1 MMDEQNKVIDTNP
14 AMPWPSAS
22 PELSSET
29 EVWWQRQNAYFDA
42 QRENNKMWRAR
53 IGYPIDVRGKSVLD
67 LGCGHG
73 ALSVALAQEG
83 AKSVLGIDLDTKRVH
98 YAKTMVQ
105 RFAGSFPGD
114 LTFSAID
121 LNAME
126 GSGLFDVVVT
136 KDCFEHVDDLPT
148 MLSSIN
154 RLLKP
159 NGILVAGFSP
169 LYYSPFGDHGR
180 WELKLPWLHSV
191 LPESVLAAYL
201 RRKGRTGVRNASDLG
216 LNKLTY
222 PKFAKIMDSPAWHPE
237 SVRINVKDGLGA
249 KAFTLLRKVPALEKY
264 FTISVYAVYRKQT
277 TP

>member
-1 MMDEQNKVIDTNP
+1 MDEQNKAIDASV
-14 AMPWPSAS
+14 AMPWLSAS

-29 EVWWQRQNAYFDA
+29 DVWWERQNAYFEA

-53 IGYPIDVRGKSVLD
+53 IGYPIDVQGKSVLD

-73 ALSVALAQEG
+73 ALSLGLAQEG
-83 AKSVLGIDLDTKRVH
+83 AKSVLGIDLDTRRIH
-98 YAKTMVQ
+98 YANTMVQ

-114 LTFSAID
+114 LTFSVTN

-126 GSGLFDVVVT
+126 GSDRFDVVVT

-159 NGILVAGFSP
+159 GGILVAGFSP

-180 WELKLPWLHSV
+180 WELKFPWLHSV
-191 LPESVLAAYL
+191 LPESVMASNL
-201 RRKGRTGVRNASDLG
+201 RRKGRNNVRNASDLG

-222 PKFAKIMDSPAWHPE
+222 PEFAKIMDSPAWHPE
-237 SVRINVKDGLGA
+237 SVRINVKDGLGT

-264 FTISVYAVYRKQT
+264 FTISVYAVYRKSAAS
-277 TP
+277 